1 MMQLKVQF
9 KWVSLVDV
17 RQMNTS
23 VICFELETLRTNTSI
38 INLLLGD
45 INYQF
50 IILGNLIE

>member
-1 MMQLKVQF
+1 MQLKVQI

-17 RQMNTS
+17 RQMNS
-23 VICFELETLRTNTSI
+23 FELETLRTNTSI
-38 INLLLGD
+38 INPYLGD

>member
-9 KWVSLVDV
+9 KWISLVDV

-23 VICFELETLRTNTSI
+23 VICFEWETLRTNTSI
-38 INLLLGD
+38 INPYLGD

-50 IILGNLIE
+50 IILRNLIE

>member
-9 KWVSLVDV
+9 KWIPLVDV

-38 INLLLGD
+38 INPYLGD
-45 INYQF
+45 YRF

>member
-1 MMQLKVQF
+1 MQLKVQI

-38 INLLLGD
+38 INPYLGD
-45 INYQF
+45 INYRF

>member
-38 INLLLGD
+38 INPYLGD

-50 IILGNLIE
+50 IVLGNLIE

>member
-1 MMQLKVQF
+1 MQLKVQI

-23 VICFELETLRTNTSI
+23 VICFELETLRTNTTI
-38 INLLLGD
+38 INPYLGD